1 MIFDKYL
8 NPTYLN
14 ILYTNYDENYLLSID
29 EDNFKD
35 VYMLLKEEGFYFID
49 DIILNYLELFQ
60 IDVEFVRKALT
71 EIKEIRGEDYIKK
84 IGTNMTLIDKIITLA
99 YACSIN

>member
-8 NPTYLN
+8 NQTYLN

-60 IDVEFVRKALT
+60 IDVEFVRKVLT
-71 EIKEIRGEDYIKK
+71 EIKEIIGEDYIKK
-84 IGTNMTLIDKIITLA
+84 IGTNMTLVDKIITLA
-99 YACSIN
+99 YVCSIN